1 MWQAQTP
8 CGGSSAASTPVEPQE
23 REKKDKKDKKEKK
36 DKKDKDKKSKKEKK
50 QDRRTPTPESTRL
63 PSPFIPPLE
72 CPGASSPSIQSVDT
86 GNIYHKYALNAEALA
101 ALNRKA
107 TADLLAEGLGPAEVA
122 DGTVGEVVELSD
134 HVKKLRHAHL
144 NKFGRSLKSKST
156 PAEIKVLARNIR
168 AGQGHT
174 GYNSHLH
181 HSMNHAFKCL
191 FHFCG

>member
-72 CPGASSPSIQSVDT
+72 CPGASSPSIQSVEPSNGLDEAGMGPKAGEIEKVDT
-86 GNIYHKYALNAEALA
+86 GNMYHKYALNAEALA

-144 NKFGRSLKSKST
+144 NKFGRSLKSPMLIT
-156 PAEIKVLARNIR
+156 VVTVFVVPVVRGLD
-168 AGQGHT
+168 
-174 GYNSHLH
+174 
-181 HSMNHAFKCL
+181 
-191 FHFCG
+191 